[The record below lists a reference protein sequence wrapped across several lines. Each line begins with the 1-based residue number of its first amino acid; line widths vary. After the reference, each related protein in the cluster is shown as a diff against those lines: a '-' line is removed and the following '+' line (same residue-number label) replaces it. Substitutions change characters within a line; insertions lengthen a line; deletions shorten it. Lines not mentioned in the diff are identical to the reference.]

1 MSGIDTSV
9 TNGVR
14 VTTFDASPRVAYNAT
29 VRKDATGPLRAAMT
43 GVEHQPPHNGGGLAI

>member
-14 VTTFDASPRVAYNAT
+14 VTTFDASPRAAYNAT
-29 VRKDATGPLRAAMT
+29 VRKDSTGPLRAAMT